1 MTMLCQCF
9 SHAQDMPFSGKS
21 IRSRGFDAAGCART
35 TAGSY
40 AGFVYEYNMEVQGMK
55 RIPKGVFFIVA
66 ILIVLFA
73 VSAFVGVRYYEGDVQ
88 KTAVKGLSDIRW
100 GIDIRGG
107 VEATFKP
114 DAMKSEDGSETNED
128 VSNITDE
135 QLDSAKSIIE
145 TRMVSQ
151 GITDYELFSDN
162 NSKRI
167 IVRFPWKENDENFD
181 PVKAVDDL
189 AATAHLSFRNPDG
202 EEVMNGS
209 AVQSASARV
218 SNEGEYL
225 VLLDLN
231 DEGKQIFSDVT
242 EKYLSKPI
250 SIYMDDTLLSAPTV
264 QAHITDGSA
273 QITGNFTAEEAQKL
287 ANQINGGALPFTLTV
302 ASYSGISPTLGQNSL
317 TAMGYAGIIAFVLI
331 ALFMII
337 RYRVPG
343 LVAVI
348 ALVGQ
353 MALSVVAITRYFGVF
368 NSFTMTLPGIAGLI
382 LSVGMGVDA
391 NIITA
396 ERIKEEFRSGKS
408 LDSAVDKGTKNSLSA
423 IIDGNMTVVIV
434 SIILLLVFGPTN
446 ILSLIFGQS
455 TTGTI
460 YAFGYTLL
468 MGTISNFIMGVWLS
482 RVMLKSIIN
491 VKCLRKKW
499 LFGGVGE

>member
-1 MTMLCQCF
+1 
-9 SHAQDMPFSGKS
+9 
-21 IRSRGFDAAGCART
+21 
-35 TAGSY
+35 
-40 AGFVYEYNMEVQGMK
+40 MK
-55 RIPKGVFFIVA
+55 RFPKPVFFIVA
-66 ILIVLFA
+66 VLILLFA
-73 VSAFVGVRYYEGDVQ
+73 CSAFMGVKYYEGDVQ
-88 KTAVKGLSDIRW
+88 KTAIKGLSDIRW

-114 DAMKSEDGSETNED
+114 DTMKSESADGEDASAED
-128 VSNITDE
+128 VSSITDE

-151 GITDYELFSDN
+151 GITDYELYSDN

-181 PVKAVDDL
+181 PVKAVDEL

-209 AVQSASARV
+209 AVKSASARV
-218 SNEGEYL
+218 NTQDGKNEYM
-225 VLLDLN
+225 VLLELN
-231 DEGKQIFSDVT
+231 DEGKQIFADVT
-242 EKYLSKPI
+242 EQYLQQQI

-273 QITGNFTAEEAQKL
+273 QITGNFTAEEAQTL
-287 ANQINGGALPFTLTV
+287 ANQINGGALPFTLKV

-317 TAMGYAGIIAFVLI
+317 TAMGYAAIIAFILI

-337 RYRVPG
+337 RYRIPG
-343 LVAVI
+343 LIAVI

-408 LDSAVDKGTKNSLSA
+408 LDSAIDNGTKNSLSA

-434 SIILLLVFGPTN
+434 SIILLLVFGPSN
-446 ILSLIFGQS
+446 ILSVIFGQS

-482 RVMLKSIIN
+482 RVMLKSVVSI
-491 VKCLRKKW
+491 KCLRKKR
-499 LFGGVGE
+499 LFGGVDE